1 MLGIEDVDRDR
12 FRHECEV
19 CKKRS
24 NNRLSLSKN
33 LPCIIGR
40 GAIVN
45 CERASCKKGF
55 HPECARRGKQYLDI
69 RENNMGQ
76 V

>member
-1 MLGIEDVDRDR
+1 MSVKSARK
-12 FRHECEV
+12 EV
-19 CKKRS
+19 KM
-24 NNRLSLSKN
+24 NSLSKN
-33 LPCIIGR
+33 SSCIIGR